1 MNENMLYG
9 SAYPFGGL
17 KEGIRY
23 SLDNYNFQDEQ
34 TKENYLTALF
44 KICSKRQQ
52 QEDLHSQICTKSGSH
67 RLSNRNYLCEYC
79 CYVGNHLSYGRNYGI
94 QKTR

>member
-1 MNENMLYG
+1 MSIYYLTCICSIIPAGRFMRRNTNPLMNENMLYG

-34 TKENYLTALF
+34 TKENYF
-44 KICSKRQQ
+44 
-52 QEDLHSQICTKSGSH
+52 
-67 RLSNRNYLCEYC
+67 YLNAKN
-79 CYVGNHLSYGRNYGI
+79 VLDI
-94 QKTR
+94 